1 MSESQKSCPQLN
13 QGKQFTHTHM
23 WCRIKDDH
31 ILRNLDPFDRMQ
43 DHVGGTDRQLIYIIY
58 IYTWIIISSKTYFA
72 GNLKGLS
79 KCCFGC
85 LFSQVWPS
93 RLRTAHVRL
102 PFLTQRMLLLLGM
115 GQCIIGPSFGKELT
129 WEDPFAPCGADAL
142 LVDAEARDICQ
153 SCWRLWKF

>member
-13 QGKQFTHTHM
+13 QGKQFTQTCDVASKM
-23 WCRIKDDH
+23 TI
-31 ILRNLDPFDRMQ
+31 FDRMQ
-43 DHVGGTDRQLIYIIY
+43 DHVGGTDRQLIY
-58 IYTWIIISSKTYFA
+58 YTWIIISSKTYFS
-72 GNLKGLS
+72 GSLKGLS
-79 KCCFGC
+79 KCCFGY

-129 WEDPFAPCGADAL
+129 
-142 LVDAEARDICQ
+142 
-153 SCWRLWKF
+153 